1 MTEDVLVRYEAAVD
15 RLPPLT
21 RFVFLLS
28 RVDDL
33 TYRQIAD
40 RLGIETSAVECGL
53 AEAIMMIAIFLDGDT
68 PRRWRRKPLAQAE
81 TDLRQRRR
89 VYCERKLRRLRIR
102 IAWVDDGDDDE
113 AVSQI
118 MLRAMPS
125 PLRETFLLH
134 RDRLTREQ
142 MARRMNIS
150 QWAVRWRMLWVEGYF
165 TLRPDTFE
173 EWLYSTVSRPVW
185 KPRASS

>member
-68 PRRWRRKPLAQAE
+68 PRAAQTAGAGRNRSSPASPG
-81 TDLRQRRR
+81 L
-89 VYCERKLRRLRIR
+89 
-102 IAWVDDGDDDE
+102 
-113 AVSQI
+113 
-118 MLRAMPS
+118 LRAQITPIAHS
-125 PLRETFLLH
+125 H
-134 RDRLTREQ
+134 RL
-142 MARRMNIS
+142 
-150 QWAVRWRMLWVEGYF
+150 G
-165 TLRPDTFE
+165 
-173 EWLYSTVSRPVW
+173 
-185 KPRASS
+185 

>member
-81 TDLRQRRR
+81 TDLRQRQ
-89 VYCERKLRRLRIR
+89 VC
-102 IAWVDDGDDDE
+102 D
-113 AVSQI
+113 
-118 MLRAMPS
+118 
-125 PLRETFLLH
+125 
-134 RDRLTREQ
+134 
-142 MARRMNIS
+142 
-150 QWAVRWRMLWVEGYF
+150 
-165 TLRPDTFE
+165 
-173 EWLYSTVSRPVW
+173 
-185 KPRASS
+185 